1 MAMNTNTFHEH
12 ASQAPAGSVFPQ
24 IYQVFGYNGFTAPH
38 IVSQGVAYAFRT
50 MSLTRRARSFP
61 IVFTESTTYITGRIY
76 FSIDSAPFI
85 CMNRNKLLRF
95 EHYVE
100 STKINVGETEQLTV
114 DTLSGMVILIHRLNL
129 HNEGNFKAELVDF
142 VNEMV
147 RVYLS
152 HAANLYTIATV
163 DEREESA
170 RLQPANIPA
179 CRFITYSRDAKAEV
193 ED

>member
-1 MAMNTNTFHEH
+1 MNANTSHKH
-12 ASQAPAGSVFPQ
+12 TSQAPAGSVFPQ
-24 IYQVFGYNGFTAPH
+24 IYQVFGHNGFTAPH
-38 IVSQGVAYAFRT
+38 NVSQGIAYAFST
-50 MSLTRRARSFP
+50 MSLTRRARSYP
-61 IVFTESTTYITGRIY
+61 IVFTESTTYITGKIY

-85 CMNRNKLLRF
+85 CKNRNKLSRLLK
-95 EHYVE
+95 YVE
-100 STKINVGETEQLTV
+100 STQITVGETEQLTV
-114 DTLSGMVILIHRLNL
+114 DTLSGTVILIHRLNL

-152 HAANLYTIATV
+152 HVANLYTLATA
-163 DEREESA
+163 DEREECT

-179 CRFITYSRDAKAEV
+179 YRFITYSRDANAEV